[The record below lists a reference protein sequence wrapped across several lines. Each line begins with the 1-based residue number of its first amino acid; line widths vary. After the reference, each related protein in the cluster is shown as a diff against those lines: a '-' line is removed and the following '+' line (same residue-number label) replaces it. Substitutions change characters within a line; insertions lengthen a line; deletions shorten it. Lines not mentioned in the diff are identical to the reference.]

1 MSRKRKILNILGMLL
16 GAVLMFASTM
26 MIALEY
32 IYYVGDKIYLLV
44 TIQDKLILFLF
55 QLCWIALGMFL
66 ICRGVRDF
74 RRYGRYQLF
83 QSVCAG
89 REYVEA
95 FEQIAVRMCDRM
107 EIHVFQDLTALE
119 VLMAQNSRKGA

>member
-74 RRYGRYQLF
+74 RCMADISSF
-83 QSVCAG
+83 KVCVP
-89 REYVEA
+89 EEN
-95 FEQIAVRMCDRM
+95 M
-107 EIHVFQDLTALE
+107 
-119 VLMAQNSRKGA
+119 